1 MDVVVLFTSFAGS
14 DAHEILL
21 ESAIARNMSVYFGMP
36 QIPRTWEF
44 GDIDRELLPSYFEW
58 VRRILGDHKSRY
70 SNKTIAVNWAVAEA
84 PSKPIRTTLYKALK
98 GYYISD
104 DVNIGTV
111 DRYGDMLM
119 VYASLVAIAKLGV
132 SGSLKLAVAPS
143 IDLTTF
149 GQNRTVEDHVTG
161 FGYLVESSVDVIA
174 VHEGRGYGKAAYYWP
189 TQANHTVKS
198 SDPLLDRI
206 IQKIN
211 PNWKENG
218 TFQEWF
224 TGSVNEVNLSW
235 FCLLDNF
242 YFVISILYDMMLCS
256 QYTKYVS
263 AIPKT
268 GE

>member
-1 MDVVVLFTSFAGS
+1 MGS
-14 DAHEILL
+14 E
-21 ESAIARNMSVYFGMP
+21 MC
-36 QIPRTWEF
+36 
-44 GDIDRELLPSYFEW
+44 
-58 VRRILGDHKSRY
+58 
-70 SNKTIAVNWAVAEA
+70 
-84 PSKPIRTTLYKALK
+84 IRDS
-98 GYYISD
+98 YISD

-149 GQNRTVEDHVTG
+149 GQNRTVDDHVAG

-189 TQANHTVKS
+189 TQVNHTVKS

-224 TGSVNEVNLSW
+224 TGGVNEVYLSL
-235 FCLLDNF
+235 FCILDILHF
-242 YFVISILYDMMLCS
+242 GIFILYDMTLCS

-263 AIPKT
+263 AFPKT